1 MSPNSE
7 TTQQVELAVTLPAN
21 LHARPAGALTR
32 AAAAFRSDIRI
43 GYGDRTANPASVLA
57 VMTLGATK
65 GATVTIT
72 ADGPDAEAAVQALA
86 DVLATAE

>member
-7 TTQQVELAVTLPAN
+7 TTHRAELAVTLPAN

-32 AAAAFRSDIRI
+32 AAAAFTSDVQV
-43 GYGDRTANPASVLA
+43 GVDGRTANAASVLA

-65 GATVTIT
+65 GTTVLVT
-72 ADGPDAEAAVQALA
+72 ADGPDAQAAVDAVA
-86 DVLATAE
+86 AVLAAAE

>member
-7 TTQQVELAVTLPAN
+7 TAQCAELSVTLPAN

-32 AAAAFRSDIRI
+32 TAATFESDVQV
-43 GYGDRTANPASVLA
+43 GYNGREVNAASVLG

-72 ADGPDAEAAVQALA
+72 ADGPDAEAAVQAIA
-86 DVLATAE
+86 EVLASAE